1 MLDTL
6 CPPAILYLG
15 FSLTQIIID
24 TFKGHYNTAFFKT
37 IVMCIFTLLLNILC
51 QRGLSVISWLIVFIP
66 FILMTY
72 ITAVLLFVFGLSPS
86 NGTANS
92 NSNYNV
98 KYPSDYPNEM
108 SIARNP
114 QHNEMMDDIDFDF
127 TQPSLPPQV
136 LTTQSSLQSQVVI
149 PPAVTPPATPPAVTQ
164 PTATPPTATSVQPP
178 AVTQPAAIP
187 PQPQQP
193 QNLATPPLPPVPP
206 QYSQY
211 SQYSQY
217 LQQMI

>member
-114 QHNEMMDDIDFDF
+114 QHNEMMDDFDFDFDF

-149 PPAVTPPATPPAVTQ
+149 PPAVTPPSATPPAVAQ
-164 PTATPPTATSVQPP
+164 PTATAVQPAATAAQPP
-178 AVTQPAAIP
+178 AAT
-187 PQPQQP
+187 PQQQQP
-193 QNLATPPLPPVPP
+193 QNLATPPLPPVVPP

>member
-51 QRGLSVISWLIVFIP
+51 SRGLSVISWLIVFIP

-86 NGTANS
+86 NGSANS
-92 NSNYNV
+92 NSNLQYNV

-108 SIARNP
+108 LIARNP
-114 QHNEMMDDIDFDF
+114 QHNEMMDDIEFDF
-127 TQPSLPPQV
+127 TNPSLPPQV
-136 LTTQSSLQSQVVI
+136 LTTQSSLQSQI
-149 PPAVTPPATPPAVTQ
+149 ITPPTQQLPAVTSPDVKS
-164 PTATPPTATSVQPP
+164 PTATPPTVQAP
-178 AVTQPAAIP
+178 APTQPSL
-187 PQPQQP
+187 
-193 QNLATPPLPPVPP
+193 NTPPLPPVPPVPPVPP